1 MPSMRKFGYADS
13 LAAGSIAAGGTL
25 GILIPPSVLMVIY
38 GIMTQTN
45 IGHLFVAGIVPGVI
59 AIFLYTLAVQWVVR
73 RNPAMGPPGERMPWP
88 VRLRTLAGVWGVIV
102 LFLLVMVGIY
112 GGIFTPTE
120 AAGIGASGAFLF
132 ALYRRQLTWKSFYRV
147 LLESAATTA
156 MLFMVL
162 IGATFFSD
170 LVNFAGFA
178 EGLVSF
184 VTGLDLN
191 RWGVLIAIM
200 LFAAIE
206 AVRELGFVLLAD
218 LILRFTVFAGEVILG
233 LIIFGIGLFLANL
246 ASRTILSSSATQSW
260 LLALAAPHRTG
271 YAGDW

>member
-1 MPSMRKFGYADS
+1 
-13 LAAGSIAAGGTL
+13 
-25 GILIPPSVLMVIY
+25 
-38 GIMTQTN
+38 
-45 IGHLFVAGIVPGVI
+45 
-59 AIFLYTLAVQWVVR
+59 
-73 RNPAMGPPGERMPWP
+73 
-88 VRLRTLAGVWGVIV
+88 VWGVVV

-147 LLESAATTA
+147 LLESAGTTA

-178 EGLVSF
+178 ESLVKF
-184 VTGLDLN
+184 VTSLELN

-200 LFAAIE
+200 LIYLLLGCVLESLSMILLTVPVFFPLIAS
-206 AVRELGFVLLAD
+206 LGFDQA
-218 LILRFTVFAGEVILG
+218 LG
-233 LIIFGIGLFLANL
+233 VDAKMVGVWFGILVVVMVEISLLTPPVGLNVFVLRSVLPDVTTGTIFRGVIPFYVFDLARISL
-246 ASRTILSSSATQSW
+246 LVAFPIVTIW
-260 LLALAAPHRTG
+260 LPSHMR
-271 YAGDW
+271 

>member
-1 MPSMRKFGYADS
+1 M
-13 LAAGSIAAGGTL
+13 
-25 GILIPPSVLMVIY
+25 
-38 GIMTQTN
+38 
-45 IGHLFVAGIVPGVI
+45 
-59 AIFLYTLAVQWVVR
+59 
-73 RNPAMGPPGERMPWP
+73 
-88 VRLRTLAGVWGVIV
+88 RTLVGVWGVIV

-147 LLESAATTA
+147 LLESAGTTA

-200 LFAAIE
+200 LICAREQVGEDHHTTEPGAQVDEGVVGPHRGLAHRRQDLVHAARQIGHR
-206 AVRELGFVLLAD
+206 A
-218 LILRFTVFAGEVILG
+218 AGEVRDVGRRGLDPEHLVEPDVAIERRDREESFEQGGAAERARLDLG
-233 LIIFGIGLFLANL
+233 
-246 ASRTILSSSATQSW
+246 ASRTR
-260 LLALAAPHRTG
+260 PKP
-271 YAGDW
+271 